1 MKLWKQIVWTIG
13 PALIALLMAINFIL
27 YLSVSKLVRDEQTKW
42 AEVLAGTLAE
52 VIVRDTTAGKQGEV
66 ASLLLSISEHQ
77 ERIAYGYVTDFEGR
91 IFAHSFSDGFPK
103 ALLERIAPQAPVERM
118 VDFNGAPV
126 LDFRHELVG
135 NSQATLHLGV
145 EMQKPFENVRQIGKV
160 LLIAQTIFGVALLFI
175 LAVLGRR
182 LTKHLENIADAMR
195 SFGGGKYVA
204 PKISAS
210 MPEEVQIVGSA
221 LNSMVEERERMLLA
235 LIEANSE
242 LETKVSARTEQ
253 LEVALDTAQQLAH
266 VKSAFLANMSH
277 EIRTPMNAILGM
289 AYLIRRS
296 GLPDSQLKRFE
307 TLQQSGE
314 HLLGI
319 LDAVLDL
326 SKIESGKFVLERQ
339 ALRIES
345 IVGNVTEMLF
355 HRARTKGI
363 SLSSEIRDVPY
374 DLLGDATRIQQALVN
389 YVANAIK
396 FTEHGKV
403 TIRVSLL
410 SAEESSALLKFE
422 VSDTGIGVTDEQKGR
437 LFSAFEQA
445 DNSITRKYGGTGLGL
460 AITRKIAELLGGE
473 AGLESEYGQGSTF
486 WFTAHFDRSGET
498 TPLSNEEALSAPD
511 EIIRREFYGRRMLLV
526 EDEPINGEVIKDMLS
541 DFGVQ
546 IDLAENGALAVEAF
560 QANDYDLILMDMQMP
575 VMDGLEATRRIR
587 RLPKGVHVPIVALTA
602 NAFNEDKERCLAA
615 GMDTFITK
623 PVDPDLLFETLLSE
637 LSKGA

>member
-182 LTKHLENIADAMR
+182 LTKHMENIADAMR

-277 EIRTPMNAILGM
+277 ELRTPLNAIIGYSEILQEDAEEIGQYEFV
-289 AYLIRRS
+289 ADLKKIHSS
-296 GLPDSQLKRFE
+296 GK
-307 TLQQSGE
+307 
-314 HLLGI
+314 HLLTLI
-319 LDAVLDL
+319 NDILDL
-326 SKIESGKFVLERQ
+326 SKIEAGKMDLNLDDFDLKHMIEDVETIIHPLMGKNNNQFV
-339 ALRIES
+339 IEKKDLFFKTMHADVTKLKQS
-345 IVGNVTEMLF
+345 IFNL
-355 HRARTKGI
+355 
-363 SLSSEIRDVPY
+363 LS
-374 DLLGDATRIQQALVN
+374 
-389 YVANAIK
+389 NAAK
-396 FTEHGKV
+396 FTNEGLITLTV
-403 TIRVSLL
+403 RNYITDDDDERIAFS
-410 SAEESSALLKFE
+410 
-422 VSDTGIGVTDEQKGR
+422 VSDTGIGLNDETKTK
-437 LFSAFEQA
+437 LFQSFQQA
-445 DNSITRKYGGTGLGL
+445 DSSISRKYGGSWHWVY
-460 AITRKIAELLGGE
+460 K
-473 AGLESEYGQGSTF
+473 
-486 WFTAHFDRSGET
+486 
-498 TPLSNEEALSAPD
+498 
-511 EIIRREFYGRRMLLV
+511 
-526 EDEPINGEVIKDMLS
+526 
-541 DFGVQ
+541 
-546 IDLAENGALAVEAF
+546 
-560 QANDYDLILMDMQMP
+560 
-575 VMDGLEATRRIR
+575 
-587 RLPKGVHVPIVALTA
+587 
-602 NAFNEDKERCLAA
+602 
-615 GMDTFITK
+615 
-623 PVDPDLLFETLLSE
+623 
-637 LSKGA
+637 